1 MDVTAV
7 LDDVTMPTY
16 RRWPVEF
23 LSGEGAWLRD
33 SSGDRYLDLMAGIAV
48 ASVGHCHP
56 KVTAAISYQA
66 ASLVHVSNL
75 YLTRPQAELAARLGA
90 MTGGMKAFFGNS
102 GAEAVECAIKL
113 ARRWGGS
120 RRTIVAAEKG
130 FHGRTLGALA
140 ATGQPDKQEPFAP
153 LPLGFEHVAYDD
165 IPALEA
171 ALDGDVCAVLLEV
184 IQGEA
189 GVIVPAPGYLTEVR
203 RLCDDA
209 GALLILD
216 EIQTG
221 LGRTGRLFAYEHE
234 DVRPDILCL
243 GKALAGG
250 LPMGAC
256 LARPEVAATFK
267 LGDHGS
273 TFGGGPVPSAA
284 AFAVLEVIEEEGLCE
299 RAGVVG
305 ARLTKGLE
313 AIAPEGSVVRG
324 MGAMIALQLQ
334 DGGARAFAEACLA
347 RNLLVNDIGDKVI
360 RFVPPLVISDDEI
373 DHGLATLEE
382 VIDAI

>member
-1 MDVTAV
+1 MTAV

-33 SSGDRYLDLMAGIAV
+33 TSGDRYLDLMAGIAV

-56 KVTAAISYQA
+56 KVTAAISSQA

-75 YLTRPQAELAARLGA
+75 FLTRPQAELAGGLAD

-140 ATGQPDKQEPFAP
+140 ATGQLDKQEPFEP
-153 LPLGFEHVAYDD
+153 LPLGFEHVPYDD

-171 ALDGDVCAVLLEV
+171 ALDDEVCAVILEV

-189 GVIVPAPGYLTEVR
+189 GVLVPQSGYLTEVR
-203 RLCDDA
+203 RLCIEA
-209 GALLILD
+209 GVLLILD

-234 DVRPDILCL
+234 GVAPDILCL

-256 LARPEVAATFK
+256 LARPEIADAFQ

-273 TFGGGPVPSAA
+273 TFGGGPVPSSAA
-284 AFAVLEVIEEEGLCE
+284 IAVLEVIDEEGLCE
-299 RAGVVG
+299 RAKVAGE
-305 ARLTKGLE
+305 RLMKGLE
-313 AIAPEGSVVRG
+313 AIAPHGSVVRG
-324 MGAMIALQLQ
+324 MGAMIGLELP
-334 DGGARAFAEACLA
+334 DGGARSVVEACLE
-347 RNLLVNDIGDKVI
+347 RKVLVNDIGDKVV

-373 DHGLATLEE
+373 DHGLGKLEE
-382 VIDAI
+382 VFDAI

>member
-1 MDVTAV
+1 
-7 LDDVTMPTY
+7 MPTY
-16 RRWPVEF
+16 KRWPVEF
-23 LSGEGAWLRD
+23 LSGEGVWLRD

-75 YLTRPQAELAARLGA
+75 YLTRPQAELAGRLSN
-90 MTGGMKAFFGNS
+90 MTGGMKVFFGNS

-113 ARRWGGS
+113 ARRWGDAK
-120 RRTIVAAEKG
+120 RTIVATEKG

-140 ATGQPDKQEPFAP
+140 ATGQPDKQAPFEP
-153 LPLGFEHVAYDD
+153 LPLGFVHVPFDD
-165 IPALEA
+165 PGALER
-171 ALDGDVCAVLLEV
+171 ALDGTVAAVIIEA

-189 GVIVPAPGYLTEVR
+189 GVIVPSPGYLKDVR
-203 RLCDDA
+203 ALCDDA
-209 GALLILD
+209 GALLIID

-221 LGRTGRLFAYEHE
+221 LARTGRHFAYEHE
-234 DVRPDILCL
+234 GARPDILCL

-256 LARPEVAATFK
+256 LARPEVADSFQV
-267 LGDHGS
+267 GDHGS

-284 AFAVLEVIEEEGLCE
+284 ALAVLDVIEEEGLCDRAASGGE
-299 RAGVVG
+299 R
-305 ARLTKGLE
+305 LMKGLS

-324 MGAMIALQLQ
+324 KGLMIGLELP
-334 DGGARAFAEACLA
+334 DGGARAVAGACLE
-347 RNLLVNDIGDKVI
+347 RKVLVNDIGDRVI
-360 RFVPPLVISDDEI
+360 RFVPPLVISDEEI
-373 DHGLATLEE
+373 DQGLSVLEE
-382 VIDAI
+382 VFDAI

>member
-1 MDVTAV
+1 MTQ

-16 RRWPVEF
+16 KRWPVEF
-23 LSGEGAWLRD
+23 LSGEGVWLRD

-75 YLTRPQAELAARLGA
+75 YLTRPQAELAGRLSN
-90 MTGGMKAFFGNS
+90 MTGGMKVFFGNS

-113 ARRWGGS
+113 ARRWGDAK
-120 RRTIVAAEKG
+120 RTIVATEKG

-140 ATGQPDKQEPFAP
+140 ATGQPDKQAPFEP
-153 LPLGFEHVAYDD
+153 LPLGFVHVPFDD
-165 IPALEA
+165 PGALER
-171 ALDGDVCAVLLEV
+171 ALDGTVAAVIIEA

-189 GVIVPAPGYLTEVR
+189 GVIVPSPGYLKDVR
-203 RLCDDA
+203 ALCDDA
-209 GALLILD
+209 GALLIID

-221 LGRTGRLFAYEHE
+221 LARTGRHFAYEHE
-234 DVRPDILCL
+234 GVRPDILCL

-256 LARPEVAATFK
+256 LARPEVADSFQV
-267 LGDHGS
+267 GDHGS

-284 AFAVLEVIEEEGLCE
+284 ALAVLDVIEEEGLCDRAASGGE
-299 RAGVVG
+299 R
-305 ARLTKGLE
+305 LMKGLS

-324 MGAMIALQLQ
+324 KGLMIGLELP
-334 DGGARAFAEACLA
+334 DGGARAVAGACLE
-347 RNLLVNDIGDKVI
+347 RKVLVNDIGDRVI
-360 RFVPPLVISDDEI
+360 RFVPPLVISDEEI
-373 DHGLATLEE
+373 DQGLSVLEE
-382 VIDAI
+382 VFDAI

>member
-1 MDVTAV
+1 MTQ

-16 RRWPVEF
+16 KRWPVEF
-23 LSGEGAWLRD
+23 LSGEGVWLRD

-75 YLTRPQAELAARLGA
+75 YLTRPQAELAGRLSN
-90 MTGGMKAFFGNS
+90 MTGGMKVFFGNS

-113 ARRWGGS
+113 ARRWGDAK
-120 RRTIVAAEKG
+120 RTIVATEKG

-140 ATGQPDKQEPFAP
+140 ATGQPDKQAPFEP
-153 LPLGFEHVAYDD
+153 LPLGFVHVPFDD
-165 IPALEA
+165 PGALER
-171 ALDGDVCAVLLEV
+171 ALDGTVAAVIIEA

-189 GVIVPAPGYLTEVR
+189 GVIVPSPGYLKDVR
-203 RLCDDA
+203 DLCDDA
-209 GALLILD
+209 GALLIID

-221 LGRTGRLFAYEHE
+221 LARTGRHFAYEHE
-234 DVRPDILCL
+234 GVRPDILCL

-256 LARPEVAATFK
+256 LARPEVADSFQV
-267 LGDHGS
+267 GDHGS

-284 AFAVLEVIEEEGLCE
+284 ALAVLDVIEEEGLCDRAASGGE
-299 RAGVVG
+299 R
-305 ARLTKGLE
+305 LMKGLS

-324 MGAMIALQLQ
+324 KGLMIGLELP
-334 DGGARAFAEACLA
+334 DGGARAVAGACLE
-347 RNLLVNDIGDKVI
+347 RKVLVNDIGDRVI
-360 RFVPPLVISDDEI
+360 RFVPPLVISDEEI
-373 DHGLATLEE
+373 DQGLSVLEE
-382 VIDAI
+382 VFDAI

>member
-1 MDVTAV
+1 MTQ

-16 RRWPVEF
+16 KRWPVEF
-23 LSGEGAWLRD
+23 LSGEGVWLRD

-75 YLTRPQAELAARLGA
+75 YLTRPQAELAGRLSN
-90 MTGGMKAFFGNS
+90 MTGGMKVFFGNS

-113 ARRWGGS
+113 ARRWGDAK
-120 RRTIVAAEKG
+120 RTIVATEKG

-140 ATGQPDKQEPFAP
+140 ATGQPDKQAPFEP
-153 LPLGFEHVAYDD
+153 LPLGFVHVPFDD
-165 IPALEA
+165 PGALER
-171 ALDGDVCAVLLEV
+171 ALDGTVAAVIIEA

-189 GVIVPAPGYLTEVR
+189 GVIVPSPGYLKDVR
-203 RLCDDA
+203 ALCDDA
-209 GALLILD
+209 GALLIID

-221 LGRTGRLFAYEHE
+221 LARTGRHFAYEHE
-234 DVRPDILCL
+234 GVRPDILCL

-256 LARPEVAATFK
+256 LARPEVADSFQV
-267 LGDHGS
+267 GDHGS

-284 AFAVLEVIEEEGLCE
+284 ALAVLDVIEEEGLCDRAASGGE
-299 RAGVVG
+299 R
-305 ARLTKGLE
+305 LMKGLS
-313 AIAPEGSVVRG
+313 AVAPEGSVVRG
-324 MGAMIALQLQ
+324 KGLMIGLELP
-334 DGGARAFAEACLA
+334 DGGARAVAEACLE
-347 RNLLVNDIGDKVI
+347 RKVLVNDIGDRVI

-373 DHGLATLEE
+373 DQGLSVLEE
-382 VIDAI
+382 VFDAI